1 MAIINFRFVICICYW
16 QFAIENQK
24 SEIGIGNSKSAIGK
38 LTSFGLKEKTAVVMF
53 PSGRLI
59 VSIPR
64 GWTDIWDV
72 PCTITIAYEC
82 CNWLNGQ
89 TIKFWLIYHFEF
101 RKLGNQF
108 KSQKVLSISLSFVK
122 GPENRYVLKILKL
135 ALPDPLVVVE
145 AMVQV
150 IVKTPLDWHT
160 CCTSALTVNTIRC
173 MPAMQRCMKTGPR
186 HCEWWTLSTT
196 VGLTVM
202 LWSCT
207 NWSPTR
213 TTLGVGASALTSAT
227 C

>member
-72 PCTITIAYEC
+72 PCTCTIAYEC

-108 KSQKVLSISLSFVK
+108 KSQKVLSISLLFAK

-150 IVKTPLDWHT
+150 HSQDSPR
-160 CCTSALTVNTIRC
+160 LTH
-173 MPAMQRCMKTGPR
+173 M
-186 HCEWWTLSTT
+186 LYFSTN
-196 VGLTVM
+196 
-202 LWSCT
+202 S
-207 NWSPTR
+207 
-213 TTLGVGASALTSAT
+213 
-227 C
+227 